1 MTNLPGTKQRTLVVL
16 TLSHRYVLSDNKNT
30 SLDTK
35 KIFLALFKLKIM
47 PFHHVISAAILKNAN
62 LGHFTRDIFGN
73 SPPPVKYTS
82 T

>member
-1 MTNLPGTKQRTLVVL
+1 MTNLPSTKQRTLVVL

-35 KIFLALFKLKIM
+35 KLFLALFKVKMM
-47 PFHHVISAAILKNAN
+47 PFLHVISAAILKNVN

-73 SPPPVKYTS
+73 FSPL
-82 T
+82 